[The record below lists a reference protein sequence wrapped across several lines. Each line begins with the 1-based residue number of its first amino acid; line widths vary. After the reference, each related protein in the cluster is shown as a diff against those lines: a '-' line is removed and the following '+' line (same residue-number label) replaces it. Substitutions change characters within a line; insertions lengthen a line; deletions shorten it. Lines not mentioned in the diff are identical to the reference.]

1 MYSFF
6 LSNICIYNIIR
17 LGKIRCDIDM
27 KEDKSFNVRNML
39 VLLFE
44 IIIIVIAIGGL
55 TFATSRMFGS
65 STIITFG
72 EYNVDYVGKTEIVAS
87 DIEPISGSEI
97 NIDSRDRVVRL
108 EFSLRGVDT
117 NKKEED
123 LIYDIMINEMNIDCS
138 LLNEYTKW
146 NLYKNGELLY
156 NGSFSPK
163 FDGNV
168 MTNDFKLTETQQ
180 DLPKSSEEYDNYV
193 LIIWISE
200 ACEDITTCELIDQS
214 DIVDSVMEM
223 NVFIGVSSGEKVI
236 YERVPNMNATCVN
249 RPILYDNMLPVFYKD
264 GEWRIADKTNSDE
277 GKMWYDYNES
287 RWANS
292 VVVSTDKYK
301 DSKIGSIVNLK
312 DIVSFYVWIPRFKYK
327 LWNDGIEI
335 NDKYDAYNKGI
346 DIVFESGTHSTG
358 VVKCNESRCAG
369 KSGMYLTHPSFGDN
383 LTGFWIS
390 KYELSDGNKVIPN
403 VESLKNKT
411 IDEYKNIVDGLVTDY
426 SLGEDVESHIVSNL
440 EWGATLYLSHS
451 KYGICNE
458 DDGCKDIGINNT
470 YISEKNKQDTTTRN
484 VYGVYDMAGASS
496 EYVVGKKIL
505 GSAISEVRVSDNS
518 TWYNGIY
525 TDVDGDYILRG
536 GIDIGIFSVSDMG
549 MMDVSTRAVLVNK

>member
-1 MYSFF
+1 
-6 LSNICIYNIIR
+6 
-17 LGKIRCDIDM
+17 M
-27 KEDKSFNVRNML
+27 KDDKSFNVRNAL

-55 TFATSRMFGS
+55 TFATSRMFGT

-72 EYNVDYVGKTEIVAS
+72 DYNVDYLGEIEIVAS
-87 DIEPISGSEI
+87 DIEPISDSEI
-97 NIDSRDRVVRL
+97 NIDSKDGVVRV

-117 NKKEED
+117 NDDEEK
-123 LIYDIMINEMNIDCS
+123 LIYDVMINEMNIDCS

-156 NGSFSPK
+156 DGSFSPK

-168 MTNDFKLTETQQ
+168 MTDNFKLTETQQ
-180 DLPKSSEEYDNYV
+180 DLPKSDEEYDKYV

-200 ACEDITTCELIDQS
+200 VCDDITTCDLIDQS
-214 DIVDSVMEM
+214 DIINSVIEM
-223 NVFIGVSSGEKVI
+223 KVFIGVSSGEKVV

-249 RPILYDNMLPVFYKD
+249 KPILYNNMLPVFYKN

-277 GKMWYDYNES
+277 DKKWYDYNES

-301 DSKIGSIVNLK
+301 DSNVGSIVNLE
-312 DIVSFYVWIPRFKYK
+312 DVLGFYVWIPRFKYK
-327 LWNDGIEI
+327 LWNDGMVIE
-335 NDKYDAYNKGI
+335 DSYDAYNKGI
-346 DIVFESGTHSTG
+346 DIVFESGTHNTG
-358 VVKCNESRCAG
+358 TVKCNEDRCAG
-369 KSGMYLTHPSFGDN
+369 KSDSYLTHPAFEDN

-390 KYELSDGNKVIPN
+390 KYELSAGGKFIPN
-403 VESLKNKT
+403 VESLNNKT
-411 IDEYKNIVDGLVTDY
+411 IDEYKNIVNGLVSVY
-426 SLGEDVESHIVSNL
+426 SFGELVDSHIINNL

-451 KYGICNE
+451 KYGICNDSE
-458 DDGCKDIGINNT
+458 GCKDIGINDT

-496 EYVVGKKIL
+496 EYVGGKRIL
-505 GSAISEVRVSDNS
+505 GSALSEVIVNDGNI
-518 TWYNGIY
+518 WYKGVY
-525 TDVDGDYILRG
+525 TEVDKDYLLRG
-536 GIDIGIFSVSDMG
+536 GVDMGMFSVSDIG
-549 MMDVSTRAVLVNK
+549 MLNSSTRGVLVNK